1 MDESILDSLKNM
13 LGILPNDTAFD
24 NELISHINAFI
35 SNLTDIKIG
44 PEEGFIVEDVTTT
57 WGDFVSDISIMAA
70 VREYLYAAIRLVFD
84 PPSNSFVVTSLEKAK
99 DEAFWRLYMKADNKK
114 EG

>member
-1 MDESILDSLKNM
+1 MNESILNSIKAM
-13 LGILPNDTAFD
+13 LGILADDTDFD
-24 NELISHINAFI
+24 EELISHINSFI

-44 PEEGFIVEDVTTT
+44 PEDGFIIEDATTT
-57 WGDFVSDISIMAA
+57 WDQFTDDASIMAA
-70 VREYLYAAIRLVFD
+70 ARQYLFAATRLVFD

-99 DEAFWRLYMKADNKK
+99 DEAYWRLYIKADTKK

>member
-1 MDESILDSLKNM
+1 MDESILNSLKNM
-13 LGILPNDTAFD
+13 LGILPEDMDFD
-24 NELISHINAFI
+24 NELISHTNAFI

-44 PEEGFIVEDVTTT
+44 PEEGFAIEDANAI
-57 WGDFVSDISIMAA
+57 WSDFVSNVSDMSAA
-70 VREYLYAAIRLVFD
+70 REYLYSSIRLVFD

-99 DEAFWRLYMKADNKK
+99 DEAYWRLYMRADMQK